1 MYVYAVSVLYAS
13 GCSHINAEAYK
24 SLAAAHDFCE
34 TRADKPIK
42 VSDYLY
48 QSKDINYLI
57 HPLRVN

>member
-1 MYVYAVSVLYAS
+1 MYVYAVSVVYAN
-13 GCSHINAEAYK
+13 GCTHINSEAYK
-24 SLAAAHDFCE
+24 SIEAAQHFCV

-57 HPLRVN
+57 HPLRVT